1 MTLAEQLRAVFW
13 LVRDTF
19 AQSLASGIGWLLFG
33 LSTVCILVCLSA
45 SVSGPTRLGPAGE
58 NPDFLPRFDRE
69 AADGHKLQQSGVAV
83 AGGSLRLAF
92 GAIRVPLARDCP
104 SAVHFLQLVLAA
116 GVADTL
122 GLLLTLVWTAGF
134 LPGFLDSRAVS
145 VLLAKPISRSS
156 LLLGKY
162 VGVLSFVA
170 AQAAYFV
177 AGTWLALAIRTGV
190 WDAVYLLR
198 VPLLL
203 LHFAIFFSFSL
214 LLAVCTRSTV
224 VCVFGS
230 IAFWGV
236 CWAINFGRH
245 AVDVRLRPDHARLV
259 FRARGLAGRHLLLA
273 VPQARRPGPAGL
285 RLLGGRQLFP
295 RAAGRRPRRI
305 ALAVGAHV
313 VGVHRLR
320 ALRGRASSFP
330 RRITEFAP
338 LSLRERVRVRALF
351 LPSPFGRG

>member
-69 AADGHKLQQSGVAV
+69 AADGHKLVQSGVAV

-134 LPGFLDSRAVS
+134 LPGFLDPRAVS

-190 WDAVYLLR
+190 WDTVYLR
-198 VPLLL
+198 AIPLLL

-245 AVDVRLRPDHARLV
+245 AITSVSDLTTQGSFSAPVVWLADICYWLFPKPVDLGRLAFDSLGAGSYFRGPLSGGAGVSLWLSVLTSLV
-259 FRARGLAGRHLLLA
+259 FTGY
-273 VPQARRPGPAGL
+273 V
-285 RLLGGRQLFP
+285 LF
-295 RAAGRRPRRI
+295 AA
-305 ALAVGAHV
+305 AKQFSTADY
-313 VGVHRLR
+313 
-320 ALRGRASSFP
+320 
-330 RRITEFAP
+330 
-338 LSLRERVRVRALF
+338 
-351 LPSPFGRG
+351 